1 MKKDKG
7 KSKFEIFV
15 DKYYMLVAT
24 LVFAVCVAVVFA
36 VVFNIARAKEEKER
50 KEKMQSE
57 IGMLAPDGRD
67 YALEKDAHPEINEVI
82 TRYHKALAE
91 DDEDTISDILV
102 YVSQNDLDSIAV
114 KSEYIDSYDDIVCYT
129 QKAEADGAYYVY
141 VQYNLKLKDF
151 DTKLP
156 GLIGFYYC
164 PDEEGNPKICR
175 QSDISEDVISDFYAA
190 YSRQE
195 VQDLYNQV
203 ALAYNEALDKDEEL
217 KSYMDGFD
225 DMVKQEMVKKIALRS
240 ATEEPSETSSEET
253 SEPAEENTTDQVEPI
268 TTVNI
273 RATASEKGE
282 SKGQVGPGTTLTRIE
297 ELINGWSHVIYNGEE
312 GYIRSDYL
320 KVVGSNTIEAG
331 AKTVTVKEGVNIRNE
346 ASMDGSVIAMAEPG
360 TKLELIEKMDN
371 GWSKVK
377 YNGQTAYVKSD
388 YVE

>member
-1 MKKDKG
+1 M
-7 KSKFEIFV
+7 
-15 DKYYMLVAT
+15 
-24 LVFAVCVAVVFA
+24 
-36 VVFNIARAKEEKER
+36 
-50 KEKMQSE
+50 
-57 IGMLAPDGRD
+57 
-67 YALEKDAHPEINEVI
+67 
-82 TRYHKALAE
+82 
-91 DDEDTISDILV
+91 
-102 YVSQNDLDSIAV
+102 
-114 KSEYIDSYDDIVCYT
+114 
-129 QKAEADGAYYVY
+129 
-141 VQYNLKLKDF
+141 
-151 DTKLP
+151 
-156 GLIGFYYC
+156 
-164 PDEEGNPKICR
+164 
-175 QSDISEDVISDFYAA
+175 
-190 YSRQE
+190 
-195 VQDLYNQV
+195 QDLYNQV

-253 SEPAEENTTDQVEPI
+253 SEPAEENTTDQVEPT